1 MTTAKRRMMWSAVT
15 GVLLLAAWVVPVGAQ
30 ADGPFHGRGPRGGW
44 GGGLMLGVPLHSLNL
59 TPDQRT
65 QVQSILST
73 YRSSARPIIQQ
84 LRQAQSG
91 LGDKLLAPGQ
101 LPASDLQSQLQQI
114 SQLRTQL
121 LQLSAQATLEVRNL
135 LTPDQL
141 SAAAQTKDKMRDLR
155 SQMRQ
160 LLAPGS
166 QP

>member
-1 MTTAKRRMMWSAVT
+1 LGASRRAPST
-15 GVLLLAAWVVPVGAQ
+15 STREP
-30 ADGPFHGRGPRGGW
+30 
-44 GGGLMLGVPLHSLNL
+44 SN
-59 TPDQRT
+59 
-65 QVQSILST
+65 QVNRDDTWFVSQSILST

-101 LPASDLQSQLQQI
+101 LPAADLQSQLQQI

-141 SAAAQTKDKMRDLR
+141 SAAAQTKDKLRDLR